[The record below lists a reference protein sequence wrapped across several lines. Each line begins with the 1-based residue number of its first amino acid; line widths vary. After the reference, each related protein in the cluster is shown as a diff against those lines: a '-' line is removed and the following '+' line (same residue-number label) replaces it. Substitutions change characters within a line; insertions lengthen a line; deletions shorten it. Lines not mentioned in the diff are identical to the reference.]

1 VATARRRG
9 NVRVVPGLGAD
20 STQVFVTEGSA
31 RVRFRIADGRR
42 EVVHSFEGL
51 RQLSRQLGPWVA
63 HAHDDSILALRDTS
77 LDQIF
82 ALELETR

>member
-51 RQLSRQLGPWVA
+51 RQLSG
-63 HAHDDSILALRDTS
+63 
-77 LDQIF
+77 
-82 ALELETR
+82 